1 MLKLLHRLATYRQRT
16 TVRRVVKAR
25 LLYAMEQASA
35 LLVYLNLDHL
45 NRLQTGHRRGR
56 LLDWQDVPSGS
67 AGTFAGFVR
76 RATGGNEPCPR
87 GDLDS
92 ACRTE
97 EQCCCQRLQVGTR
110 WEEVGDVEE
119 VGQGRRP
126 PVASVHRQALQER
139 LLRERAVAR
148 RRGVAL
154 RRLCVQPLP
163 PSSLLSIPFGFP

>member
-1 MLKLLHRLATYRQRT
+1 M
-16 TVRRVVKAR
+16 
-25 LLYAMEQASA
+25 LYAMEQASA

-76 RATGGNEPCPR
+76 RATGGNCCCYYLDCCTHCCWGWHTEPCPR